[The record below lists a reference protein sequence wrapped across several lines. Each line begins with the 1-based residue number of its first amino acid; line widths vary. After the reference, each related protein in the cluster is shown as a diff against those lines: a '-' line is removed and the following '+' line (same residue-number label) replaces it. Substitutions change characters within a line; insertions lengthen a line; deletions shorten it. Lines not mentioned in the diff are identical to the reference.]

1 MYYLNIKNQIPY
13 PCICGQ
19 AGMFA
24 IFKFA
29 NNKVSL
35 QEPFQQIQSFQVEL
49 YSISGKR
56 LIIMK
61 QSKFFLYLMANY
73 LVS

>member
-1 MYYLNIKNQIPY
+1 
-13 PCICGQ
+13 
-19 AGMFA
+19 MFA

-49 YSISGKR
+49 YSIPGNGEVIIK
-56 LIIMK
+56 LIASTDIK
-61 QSKFFLYLMANY
+61 
-73 LVS
+73 